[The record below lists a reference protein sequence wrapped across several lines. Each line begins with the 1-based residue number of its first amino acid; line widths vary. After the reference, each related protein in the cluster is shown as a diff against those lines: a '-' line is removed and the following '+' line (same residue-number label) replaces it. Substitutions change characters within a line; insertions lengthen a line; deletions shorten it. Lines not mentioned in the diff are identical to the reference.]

1 MLNKII
7 LVDDNAATN
16 FIHKKFLEKAQGSR
30 EVVSFQMGQNA
41 IDYLSD
47 CDNTIP
53 ELLFVDINMPT
64 MDAWEFLEHF
74 KTIERPEKDKAK
86 IILLTTSLS
95 PQDEIKITERTEV
108 ENVMTKPL
116 DVASIQGVLK
126 RYFPLLSR

>member
-16 FIHKKFLEKAQGSR
+16 FIHKKFLEKAKGSR